1 MVTVELFHVFR
12 IIWPEIEHEI
22 DVDQIGIKVPIP
34 VLLQYFPSQDPR
46 LRFLEIVMFTE
57 SMAFISTRRSTR
69 SHHGGTYTH
78 KPLHHNANSREIP

>member
-34 VLLQYFPSQDPR
+34 VLLPIFS
-46 LRFLEIVMFTE
+46 FT
-57 SMAFISTRRSTR
+57 
-69 SHHGGTYTH
+69 GTKASILGDSNVYGKYGIH
-78 KPLHHNANSREIP
+78 